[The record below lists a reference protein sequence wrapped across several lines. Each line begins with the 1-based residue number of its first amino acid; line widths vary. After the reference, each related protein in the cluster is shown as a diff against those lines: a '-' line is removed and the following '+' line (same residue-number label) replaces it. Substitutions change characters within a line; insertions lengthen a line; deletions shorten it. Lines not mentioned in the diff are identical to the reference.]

1 MFIEISGVRIQYAS
15 NESLGNINLQIPEGI
30 TVITGRNGAGKSS
43 LISVLE
49 GLVRI
54 DRRENVKISG
64 IPVYKKSHL
73 VFKDVASIP
82 EKPFPLLGPTVKDWI
97 RMYSLIREISFER
110 LKFLLNYFDLNYLLR
125 QNSKFLSM
133 GETQLVAVILCLASK
148 ARYFILDEPNAN
160 LDRENRIKLANVIE
174 KMKHEMGASFLI
186 TSHILDEIL
195 SIADSIIMFSRDKIS
210 NPMPNEISKKFLIV
224 KSIDPERLEEK
235 IKGKIKYVIQGR
247 DIMIRDG
254 KLGALMALLDGDIM
268 EQIISINAYPEF
280 IEGEFKNDSEEE
292 HRYD

>member
-1 MFIEISGVRIQYAS
+1 MFIEISGVRVQYAQ
-15 NESLGNINLQIPEGI
+15 NESLCNINLQIPEGI
-30 TVITGRNGAGKSS
+30 TVIIGRNGAGKSS

-54 DRRENVKISG
+54 DRRENVRFSG
-64 IPVYKKSHL
+64 IPVYKKPHL

-97 RMYSLIREISFER
+97 RMYSVIREISFER
-110 LKFLLNYFDLNYLLR
+110 MKFLLNYFDLNYLLR
-125 QNSKFLSM
+125 QKSKFLSM

-160 LDRENRIKLANVIE
+160 LDRENRIKLSNVIE
-174 KMKHEMGASFLI
+174 KMRDEMGASFLI

-210 NPMPNEISKKFLIV
+210 NPMPNEIKKKFLIL
-224 KSIDPERLEEK
+224 KSLDPERLEEK
-235 IKGKIKYVIQGR
+235 IKGKIKYGIQGR

-254 KLGALMALLDGDIM
+254 KLGALMALLDEDIM

-292 HRYD
+292 HKHD

>member
-64 IPVYKKSHL
+64 IPVYKKPHL

-254 KLGALMALLDGDIM
+254 KLGALMALLDEDIM